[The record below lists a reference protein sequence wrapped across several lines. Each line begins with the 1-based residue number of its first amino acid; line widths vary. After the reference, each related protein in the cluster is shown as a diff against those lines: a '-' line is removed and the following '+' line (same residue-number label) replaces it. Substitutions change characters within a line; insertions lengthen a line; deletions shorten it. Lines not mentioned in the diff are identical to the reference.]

1 MIIAYNNV
9 ANRTL
14 VESYCYAEYLTIL
27 TYYSNT
33 NIKQKYFP
41 NFVIVL
47 IIWRRIIREII
58 LENRLEIWINF
69 R

>member
-47 IIWRRIIREII
+47 FI
-58 LENRLEIWINF
+58 
-69 R
+69 